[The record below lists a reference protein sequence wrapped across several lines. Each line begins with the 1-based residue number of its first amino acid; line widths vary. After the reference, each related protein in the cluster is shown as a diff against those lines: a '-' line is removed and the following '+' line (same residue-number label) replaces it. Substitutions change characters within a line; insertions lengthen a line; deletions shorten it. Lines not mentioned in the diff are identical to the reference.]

1 MSKKVVGFLTRAD
14 PVLGRFIKKYEP
26 VTLAPNNRITL
37 FEALVK
43 SVIGQ
48 QLSGKSAHSILS
60 KLKDQVGGKKTI
72 SPEKILSTPYGKIRS
87 AGVSES
93 KARTIIALA
102 KMTTTGAIP
111 SSRKMRSMSD
121 EEIVQALTAVKG
133 IGQWTAEMILMFKL
147 GRQDVMP
154 ATDLGVRK
162 GYSIIFKCKELAVPK
177 TILEHSQKW
186 SPYRSFAAK
195 YFWAAADDKL

>member
-26 VTLAPNNRITL
+26 VTLTPNNRITL

-48 QLSGKSAHSILS
+48 QLSGKSAYSILS
-60 KLKDQVGGKKTI
+60 KLKDQVGGKKPI
-72 SPEKILSTPYGKIRS
+72 SPGEILGTPFRKIRG

-93 KARTIIALA
+93 KARTIVTLA
-102 KMTTTGAIP
+102 KMTETGTIP
-111 SSRKMRSMSD
+111 SSRKMRSMSA

-147 GRQDVMP
+147 GRADVMP

-162 GYSIIFKCKELAVPK
+162 GYSIIFNSKALATPK

>member
-1 MSKKVVGFLTRAD
+1 VSKEVAKYLTRAD

-26 VTLAPNNRITL
+26 VTLTPNNRITL

-48 QLSGKSAHSILS
+48 QLSGKAAHSILS
-60 KLKDQVGGKKTI
+60 KLKDQVVGKKTI
-72 SPEKILSTPYGKIRS
+72 SPGKILGTPFRKIRG

-93 KARTIIALA
+93 KARTIVTLA
-102 KMTTTGAIP
+102 KMTETGTIP
-111 SSRKMRSMSD
+111 STRKMQGMSD
-121 EEIVQALTAVKG
+121 EEIIGILTSVKG
-133 IGQWTAEMILMFKL
+133 IGRWTVEMILMFKL

-162 GYSIIFKCKELAVPK
+162 GYSIIFGQKELASPK
-177 TILEHSQKW
+177 AILDHSRKW
-186 SPYRSFAAK
+186 SPYRSFVAK
-195 YFWAAADDKL
+195 YFWAAADGKL

>member
-1 MSKKVVGFLTRAD
+1 MSKKVVGFLARAD

-48 QLSGKSAHSILS
+48 QLSGKAAHSILS
-60 KLKDQVGGKKTI
+60 KLKDQVGGKKPI

-87 AGVSES
+87 TGVSES

-102 KMTTTGAIP
+102 EMTKTGAIP

-147 GRQDVMP
+147 GRTDVMP

-162 GYSIIFKCKELAVPK
+162 GYSIIFKSKALATPK
-177 TILEHSQKW
+177 TILQHSHIW

-195 YFWAAADDKL
+195 YFWAVADEKL

>member
-14 PVLGRFIKKYEP
+14 PVLGRFIKKYAP
-26 VTLAPNNRITL
+26 VTLPPNNRITL

-48 QLSGKSAHSILS
+48 HLSGKAAYSILS
-60 KLKDQVGGKKTI
+60 KLKDQAGGKKPI
-72 SPEKILSTPYGKIRS
+72 SQEKILGTPFRKIRG

-93 KARTIIALA
+93 KARTIVTLA
-102 KMTTTGAIP
+102 KMTETGTIP

-147 GRQDVMP
+147 GRMDVMP

-162 GYSIIFKCKELAVPK
+162 GYSIIFKSKALATPK

>member
-1 MSKKVVGFLTRAD
+1 MSKKVVNFLARTD
-14 PVLGRFIKKYEP
+14 PVLGRFIKKFEL
-26 VTLAPNNRITL
+26 VTLVPNNRITL

-48 QLSGKSAHSILS
+48 QLGGKAAHSILS
-60 KLKDQVGGKKTI
+60 KLKVQVGGKKPI

-87 AGVSES
+87 AGVSNL
-93 KARTIIALA
+93 KARTIITLA
-102 KMTTTGAIP
+102 EMVKTGAIP

-162 GYSIIFKCKELAVPK
+162 GYSIIFNSMELADPK
-177 TILEHSQKW
+177 AILEHSQKW

-195 YFWAAADDKL
+195 YFWVAADEQL

>member
-14 PVLGRFIKKYEP
+14 PALGRFIKKYEP

-48 QLSGKSAHSILS
+48 QLSGKAAHSILS
-60 KLKDQVGGKKTI
+60 KLKDQVGGKTPI

-102 KMTTTGAIP
+102 EMTKTGAIP
-111 SSRKMRSMSD
+111 SSRKMRRMSD
-121 EEIVQALTAVKG
+121 EEIVHALTAVKG

-147 GRQDVMP
+147 GRADVMP

-162 GYSIIFKCKELAVPK
+162 GYSIIFKSKALATPK

-195 YFWAAADDKL
+195 YFWAVADQKL